1 MWYEL
6 TNILSRYSWAKNT
19 SVCDAVDELVAI
31 FLMNHLFRKEKRR
44 FYKYNYV
51 IWTHDLP
58 RHAFDPFLR
67 LILYISSDFNV
78 SLSYRKT

>member
-51 IWTHDLP
+51 I
-58 RHAFDPFLR
+58 
-67 LILYISSDFNV
+67 
-78 SLSYRKT
+78 